1 MPVSLGWQVA
11 EAALA
16 DEHVRGGERLDL
28 QRRIL
33 RLGKPPR
40 RWKTP
45 PWAASLPRDP
55 PEVARPHLVAPV
67 PKGVDRLALS
77 TPLHLASLYGK
88 PLCDLIFMGHT
99 DGICL

>member
-1 MPVSLGWQVA
+1 MAPLIHRLTPMPLGCQVA

-55 PEVARPHLVAPV
+55 PEVCPPTPWPLLS
-67 PKGVDRLALS
+67 KGWMGPTQGTL
-77 TPLHLASLYGK
+77 LHLATLFQG
-88 PLCDLIFMGHT
+88 
-99 DGICL
+99 